1 MVNNKTRGYSFNEHE
16 SNGFY
21 GFDMALIYNQE
32 SYAINGAAMEV
43 YNQLGHGFLEAVYQE
58 ALEKEFQLR
67 GIPFERE
74 KLLTIRYKGEN
85 LQQTY
90 KADFVC
96 YGKIIVELKA
106 VSELDDAHRSQ
117 VYNYLHA
124 TGFRLGI
131 ILNFGSYDGL
141 ERERII
147 CYQTREDCLT
157 NTDNTDIT
165 DN

>member
-1 MVNNKTRGYSFNEHE
+1 M
-16 SNGFY
+16 
-21 GFDMALIYNQE
+21 
-32 SYAINGAAMEV
+32 
-43 YNQLGHGFLEAVYQE
+43 
-58 ALEKEFQLR
+58 
-67 GIPFERE
+67 
-74 KLLTIRYKGEN
+74 LTIRYKGEN
-85 LQQTY
+85 LKQTY

-106 VSELDDAHRSQ
+106 VSELDDAYRSQ

-147 CYQTREDCLT
+147 C
-157 NTDNTDIT
+157 
-165 DN
+165 

>member
-1 MVNNKTRGYSFNEHE
+1 
-16 SNGFY
+16 
-21 GFDMALIYNQE
+21 MALIYSRE

-58 ALEKEFQLR
+58 ALEKEFQQR

-74 KLLTIRYKGEN
+74 KMLTISYKGEN
-85 LQQTY
+85 LKQTY

-147 CYQTREDCLT
+147 C
-157 NTDNTDIT
+157 
-165 DN
+165 